1 MPHAGV
7 TAVMHVVELETDVDD
22 VRLFC
27 SAIDA
32 GPPGPRR
39 ALIVIRMRRAA
50 FAGIE
55 LAPGPPSAG
64 EQVSGGCR
72 NSRGLEGSPA
82 AAGAFPFRRKAQAT
96 ALRSRGWSQAHR
108 RRPGTQ
114 I

>member
-7 TAVMHVVELETDVDD
+7 IAVMHVVELETDVDD

-64 EQVSGGCR
+64 EQVTDRCR
-72 NSRGLEGSPA
+72 ISTKA
-82 AAGAFPFRRKAQAT
+82 AA
-96 ALRSRGWSQAHR
+96 
-108 RRPGTQ
+108 PGR
-114 I
+114 IR